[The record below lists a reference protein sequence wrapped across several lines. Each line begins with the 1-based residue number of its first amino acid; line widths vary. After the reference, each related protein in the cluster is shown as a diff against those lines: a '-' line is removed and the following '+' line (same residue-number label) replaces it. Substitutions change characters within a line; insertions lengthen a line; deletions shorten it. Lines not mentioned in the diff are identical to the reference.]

1 MPKKR
6 KLGQKHTPLAR
17 ASITAFLNEVEF
29 ATQEEIGIHLEND
42 VSLPLSKAQRRY
54 VGFSTL
60 RYPAFIRFKTMNVI
74 GPDGYKR
81 QKTLWRANPDYV
93 DWRQEYEARS

>member
-6 KLGQKHTPLAR
+6 KLGQKHTRLAR

-42 VSLPLSKAQRRY
+42 VSLPLSKKERRR

-60 RYPAFIRFKTMNVI
+60 SYPAFIRFKTINSI

>member
-6 KLGQKHTPLAR
+6 KLGQKHTRLAR

-42 VSLPLSKAQRRY
+42 VSLSLSKAERKR

-60 RYPAFIRFKTMNVI
+60 KMPAFIRFKTMNVT
-74 GPDGYKR
+74 GPDGNKR
-81 QKTLWRANPDYV
+81 QKTLWKANPDYV